1 MKFDKKPKLTRKAV
15 DGEDVGK
22 FKQKAVGAGANA
34 AKVASSKEKKTDSK
48 TTTNTTSNSDYNINN
63 KSSNSSSFNEDSNQ
77 EIIGVTGVSLG
88 ITKYLISYM
97 RLIKIYCTIIGGSSL
112 NSYQTDKKSENENH
126 DKQEFRLL
134 KPPPQFGINSE
145 MKHLY
150 SIISSE
156 IYQES
161 PDVRFDDIIELNE
174 AKRLLLEAVQLP
186 IKFPA
191 IFTGS
196 LLYIF

>member
-1 MKFDKKPKLTRKAV
+1 MKFDKKPKLIRKMV

-22 FKQKAVGAGANA
+22 LQFKQKAVGAGANA
-34 AKVASSKEKKTDSK
+34 AKVASSKEKKTSDAK
-48 TTTNTTSNSDYNINN
+48 TNNNNNNSDTNITN
-63 KSSNSSSFNEDSNQ
+63 KSSYSNEDSSQ
-77 EIIGVTGVSLG
+77 EAIGVTGVSLG
-88 ITKYLISYM
+88 IAKYLICYK
-97 RLIKIYCTIIGGSSL
+97 RLFKFYYTILGGSSL
-112 NSYQTDKKSENENH
+112 NSYQTDKKNENETH

-145 MKHLY
+145 MKQLY

-196 LLYIF
+196 P